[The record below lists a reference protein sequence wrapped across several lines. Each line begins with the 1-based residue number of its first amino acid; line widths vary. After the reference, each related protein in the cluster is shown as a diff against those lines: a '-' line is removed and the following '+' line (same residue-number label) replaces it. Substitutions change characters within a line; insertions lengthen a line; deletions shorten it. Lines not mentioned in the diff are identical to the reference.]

1 MIRFLATLVPVGYF
15 LAFFCLPLVAVS
27 TPGDAKIQFSNE
39 KTFDRVTFE
48 FEKPTKFRSQKFGS
62 QILIEFN
69 SPVASKFEK
78 RKGDLGKYIKGF
90 LLQDEGR
97 EAVVTMQDK
106 LEYKVY
112 RVANKIILDV
122 GPEVESASNGL
133 EGPKDRKT
141 SNKKPTRSPVSV
153 RVGKHKDY
161 ERLVFEWPKQV
172 NYSITKSS
180 DKISINFDSQGSV
193 DLQAVRRQLPK
204 SFSSFNLGE
213 DKNNNLVVIIGYPK
227 QSAIKH
233 SKLDK
238 KIVLDFLN
246 SKEIFSQTKDTSEEE
261 STRLENKS
269 DKQTIALAEKLG
281 LESGSN
287 KEKRFTARWFI
298 PKAESKNTKTN
309 KRQNKNANKSDNV
322 LEPEEKTRNFIA

>member
-15 LAFFCLPLVAVS
+15 LAFFCMPLVAVS
-27 TPGDAKIQFSNE
+27 TPGDAKVQFSNK
-39 KTFDRVTFE
+39 KTFDRIYFE
-48 FEKPTKFRSQKFGS
+48 FEKPTKFRSQKFSS

-69 SPVASKFEK
+69 SPVANKFEK

-141 SNKKPTRSPVSV
+141 SNKKPIRAAVSV

-172 NYSITKSS
+172 NYSITKTS

-193 DLQAVRRQLPK
+193 DLQAVRRQLPR
-204 SFSSFNLGE
+204 SFSSFNLDE
-213 DKNNNLVVIIGYPK
+213 DKNNNLVIIIGNPK

-233 SKLDK
+233 SKLGQK
-238 KIVLDFLN
+238 NSLRFSKIEREFLA
-246 SKEIFSQTKDTSEEE
+246 SE
-261 STRLENKS
+261 R
-269 DKQTIALAEKLG
+269 
-281 LESGSN
+281 
-287 KEKRFTARWFI
+287 
-298 PKAESKNTKTN
+298 
-309 KRQNKNANKSDNV
+309 
-322 LEPEEKTRNFIA
+322 